1 MLRGK
6 RLDNY
11 PVLAIKSKIAAGV
24 VDSFTW
30 TLFMTAIDLSSYAGL
45 TAMVLLTINILLG
58 LLISVRYSP
67 VRSWPHRRIPVFDIH
82 NWTAYIALGLVGMH
96 PSILLFSSASKFKWF
111 DILWP
116 LGSPGQRLYNCFGAC
131 AFYLLLV
138 VAITSYLRRRIGRP
152 LWKLLHYL
160 AYGVAAFVYVHGTL
174 IDPNLKNLPT
184 DFLDGEKVLVET
196 CGLVV
201 VVATIARIR
210 YGRSKAATR
219 ARSLEPS
226 TPGF

>member
-1 MLRGK
+1 
-6 RLDNY
+6 
-11 PVLAIKSKIAAGV
+11 
-24 VDSFTW
+24 
-30 TLFMTAIDLSSYAGL
+30 MTAIDLSSYAGL
-45 TAMVLLTINILLG
+45 TAMVLLTVNILLG

-82 NWTAYIALGLVGMH
+82 NWTAYIALALVALH
-96 PSILLFSSASKFKWF
+96 PTILLFSSTAKFKWL

-116 LGSPGQRLYNCFGAC
+116 LGSPGQRLYNCLGAS

-138 VAITSYLRRRIGRP
+138 VVITSYLRRKIGRP

-174 IDPNLKNLPT
+174 IDPNLKNEPA
-184 DFLDGEKVLVET
+184 DFLDGEKVLVEV
-196 CGLVV
+196 CGLIV
-201 VVATIARIR
+201 IAASIVRFR
-210 YGRSKAATR
+210 YAATKTAAR
-219 ARSLEPS
+219 ARSLEPG

>member
-6 RLDNY
+6 CLDNY
-11 PVLAIKSKIAAGV
+11 PVLAAILL
-24 VDSFTW
+24 DSFTW

-82 NWTAYIALGLVGMH
+82 NWTAYIALALVGLH
-96 PSILLFSSASKFKWF
+96 PTILLFSSTAKFKWL

-116 LGSPGQRLYNCFGAC
+116 LGSPGQRLYNCFGAS
-131 AFYLLLV
+131 AFYLLLIV
-138 VAITSYLRRRIGRP
+138 VITSYLRRRIGRP
-152 LWKLLHYL
+152 LWKLLHYI
-160 AYGVAAFVYVHGTL
+160 AYGVAALVYVHGTL
-174 IDPNLKNLPT
+174 IDPNLKNEPT
-184 DFLDGEKVLVET
+184 DFLDGEKVLVEI
-196 CGLVV
+196 CGLIVI
-201 VVATIARIR
+201 AASIARIR
-210 YGRSKAATR
+210 YAYSKAAAR
-219 ARSLEPS
+219 ARSLEPA

>member
-1 MLRGK
+1 
-6 RLDNY
+6 
-11 PVLAIKSKIAAGV
+11 
-24 VDSFTW
+24 
-30 TLFMTAIDLSSYAGL
+30 MTAIDLSSYAGL
-45 TAMVLLTINILLG
+45 TAMVLLTVNILLG

-82 NWTAYIALGLVGMH
+82 NWTAYIALALVGVH
-96 PSILLFSSASKFKWF
+96 PSILLLSSTAGFKWP

-116 LGSPGQRLYNCFGAC
+116 LQSPGQRLYNCLGAG

-138 VAITSYLRRRIGRP
+138 VVITSYLRRRIGRP
-152 LWKLLHYL
+152 LWKTLHYI
-160 AYGVAAFVYVHGTL
+160 AYGVAGFVYVHGTL
-174 IDPNLKNLPT
+174 IDQNLKNQPA

-201 VVATIARIR
+201 IVATIARIR
-210 YGRSKAATR
+210 YSASKAAAR
-219 ARSLEPS
+219 ARHLEPV

>member
-1 MLRGK
+1 
-6 RLDNY
+6 
-11 PVLAIKSKIAAGV
+11 
-24 VDSFTW
+24 
-30 TLFMTAIDLSSYAGL
+30 MTAIDVSSYTGL
-45 TAMVLLTINILLG
+45 FAMVLLTVNILLG

-82 NWTAYIALGLVGMH
+82 NWTAYIALALVAMH
-96 PSILLFSSASKFKWF
+96 PTILLFSATAKFKWQ

-131 AFYLLLV
+131 AFYLLLIV
-138 VAITSYLRRRIGRP
+138 VITSYLRRRIGRP

-174 IDPNLKNLPT
+174 IDPNLKNEPT
-184 DFLDGEKVLVET
+184 DFLDGEKVLVEI
-196 CGLVV
+196 CGLL
-201 VVATIARIR
+201 VVAATIFRFR
-210 YGRSKAATR
+210 YRATKAAER
-219 ARSLEPS
+219 NRNLEPS

>member
-1 MLRGK
+1 
-6 RLDNY
+6 
-11 PVLAIKSKIAAGV
+11 
-24 VDSFTW
+24 
-30 TLFMTAIDLSSYAGL
+30 MTAIDLSSYAGL

-82 NWTAYIALGLVGMH
+82 NWTAYIALGLVGLH
-96 PSILLFSSASKFKWF
+96 PSLLLLSDTAKFKWS

-116 LGSPGQRLYNCFGAC
+116 LQSPGQRLYNCLGAS
-131 AFYLLLV
+131 AFYLLLLV
-138 VAITSYLRRRIGRP
+138 VTTSYFRRRIGRP
-152 LWKLLHYL
+152 LWKALHYV

-174 IDPNLKNLPT
+174 IDPNLKNQPA

-196 CGLVV
+196 CGLIVIA
-201 VVATIARIR
+201 ATVARIR
-210 YGRSKAATR
+210 YGASKSAAR
-219 ARSLEPS
+219 ARKLEPA

>member
-1 MLRGK
+1 
-6 RLDNY
+6 
-11 PVLAIKSKIAAGV
+11 
-24 VDSFTW
+24 
-30 TLFMTAIDLSSYAGL
+30 MTAVDLSSYAGL

-82 NWTAYIALGLVGMH
+82 NWTAYIALALVGLH
-96 PSILLFSSASKFKWF
+96 PTILLFSSAAKFKWL
-111 DILWP
+111 DVLWP

-138 VAITSYLRRRIGRP
+138 VVITSYLRRRIGRP

-160 AYGVAAFVYVHGTL
+160 AYGVAALVYVHGTL
-174 IDPNLKNLPT
+174 IDQNLKDQTP
-184 DFLDGEKVLVET
+184 DFFDGEKVLVEL
-196 CGLVV
+196 CGLIVI
-201 VVATIARIR
+201 VATIVRFR
-210 YGRSKAATR
+210 YGATKTATR
-219 ARSLEPS
+219 ARNLEPS

>member
-1 MLRGK
+1 
-6 RLDNY
+6 
-11 PVLAIKSKIAAGV
+11 
-24 VDSFTW
+24 
-30 TLFMTAIDLSSYAGL
+30 MTAVDLSSYAGL

-67 VRSWPHRRIPVFDIH
+67 VRSWPRRRIPVFDIH
-82 NWTAYIALGLVGMH
+82 NWTAYIALTLVGLH
-96 PSILLFSSASKFKWF
+96 PTILLFSSTAKFKWL
-111 DILWP
+111 DVLWP

-160 AYGVAAFVYVHGTL
+160 AYGVAALVYVHGTL
-174 IDPNLKNLPT
+174 IDQNLKDQTP
-184 DFLDGEKVLVET
+184 DFLDGEKVLVEM
-196 CGLVV
+196 CGLIVI
-201 VVATIARIR
+201 VATIARIR
-210 YGRSKAATR
+210 YSASKAAAR
-219 ARSLEPS
+219 ARSLEPA